1 MGLPITKP
9 NTIYAI
15 RCTENGKVY
24 IGRTQNFD
32 RRIREHWLDLQRG
45 FKRNMRD
52 PSFQNDYDLYG
63 IDCFEVYI
71 LEKDVEPAQAEAR
84 EAFWIAEYRATD
96 PKYGYNKLNGDKD
109 IAIQFVQGLPPK
121 PSASK

>member
-24 IGRTQNFD
+24 IGRTQDFN
-32 RRIREHWLDLQRG
+32 RRIREHWLNLQRG

-71 LEKDVEPAQAEAR
+71 LEKDVAPEQAEAR

-96 PKYGYNKLNGDKD
+96 PQYGYNKLNGDKHQ
-109 IAIQFVQGLPPK
+109 AIRLVNGLPPK
-121 PSASK
+121 PPTNE